1 MDREMLDTDK
11 PSNLDKL
18 ALITVGNIVDV
29 EILTPTASKR
39 IKTEFVGLLSDRFI
53 ILNFPSSKRLLN
65 ADEYLKEGVVVIVRA
80 VLESGGGQVIAFR
93 QQVMSVSSHPA
104 RLLYLHFPRQVQ
116 LFSLRSQTR
125 IPTLIPAKMI
135 LDNERQLEGLI
146 KDISLTGVMFDAKGD
161 DDLSELKGTQIKLVL
176 DKASKG
182 MSEFTGQICSIKSK
196 SVSTQFGIQLLASE
210 DEIKTF
216 MQNHLIDLTVLESL
230 E

>member
-1 MDREMLDTDK
+1 MLDPSK
-11 PSNLDKL
+11 PTNLDKL

-39 IKTEFVGLLSDRFI
+39 IKTEFVGLLSERFI
-53 ILNFPSSKRLLN
+53 ILNFPTPKRLSN
-65 ADEYLKEGVVVIVRA
+65 ADEYLKDGVVVIVRA

-104 RLLYLHFPRQVQ
+104 RLLYLHFPKQVQ

-125 IPTLIPAKMI
+125 IPTLIPAKMV
-135 LDNERQLEGLI
+135 LDSERQLEGVI
-146 KDISLTGVMFDAKGD
+146 KDISLTGVMFESKSEDV
-161 DDLSELKGTQIKLVL
+161 SELKGSQIKLVL
-176 DKASKG
+176 DKTKKG
-182 MSEFTGQICSIKSK
+182 MSEFTGQVCSIKSTNAC
-196 SVSTQFGIQLLASE
+196 TQFGIQLLASE
-210 DEIKTF
+210 GEIKTF

>member
-1 MDREMLDTDK
+1 MLDTNK

-18 ALITVGNIVDV
+18 ALITAGNIVDV

-53 ILNFPSSKRLLN
+53 ILNFPSPKRLTN
-65 ADEYLKEGVVVIVRA
+65 ADEYLKDGVVVIVRA

-104 RLLYLHFPRQVQ
+104 RLLYLHFPKQVQ

-125 IPTLIPAKMI
+125 IPTLIPAKMVI
-135 LDNERQLEGLI
+135 DSERQLEGLI
-146 KDISLTGVMFDAKGD
+146 KDISLTGVMFDTKSD
-161 DDLSELKGTQIKLVL
+161 NVMSELKGTQVKLKL
-176 DKASKG
+176 DKSSKG
-182 MSEFTGQICSIKSK
+182 MSEFTGKICSIKSK
-196 SVSTQFGIQLLASE
+196 STSTQFGIQLLASE

>member
-1 MDREMLDTDK
+1 MLDPSK
-11 PSNLDKL
+11 PTNLDKL

-53 ILNFPSSKRLLN
+53 ILNFPTVKRLPN
-65 ADEYLKEGVVVIVRA
+65 ADEYLKDGVVVIVRA

-104 RLLYLHFPRQVQ
+104 RLLYLHFPKQVQ

-125 IPTLIPAKMI
+125 IPTLIPAKMVV
-135 LDNERQLEGLI
+135 DSERQLEGVI
-146 KDISLTGVMFDAKGD
+146 KDISLTGVMFDTKTD
-161 DDLSELKGTQIKLVL
+161 DDLSELKATEIKLVL
-176 DKASKG
+176 DKANKNI
-182 MSEFTGQICSIKSK
+182 SEFAGKVCSIKNKGSN
-196 SVSTQFGIQLLASE
+196 TQLGIQLLASE
-210 DEIKTF
+210 GEIKTF